1 MLQGA
6 IGASLSADVLVYYI
20 DLGVLCAVCLILYM
34 YGFQWRELLAL
45 DYEPLTYQ
53 YELSI
58 T

>member
-6 IGASLSADVLVYYI
+6 IGASLSADVVVYYI

-34 YGFQWRELLAL
+34 YGFHWRELLAL

-53 YELSI
+53 
-58 T
+58 